1 MQVMAD
7 GTLEL
12 ETSLGKLSIPNTLVV
27 PFASS
32 ALIPLGSFL
41 NDGATL
47 KGLKGGEN
55 LFEKENCL
63 ILITQIVNKIS
74 LIDTPPVAKACV
86 SFSLDPLMIHKQ
98 LSHPNSFVATK
109 IFPNVEF
116 SKVNSAPAL
125 EPFDSAASS
134 GSSETTP
141 VIELAC
147 GEATSPLLPP
157 SFVLCCVPSS
167 NPLISPEEDSQP
179 LCLSSS
185 PQETDMEEV
194 EVSSQAKAKSANIPK
209 GCTYDVVPVIPCNN
223 TTSKISEDNVVK

>member
-1 MQVMAD
+1 MQVMAE
-7 GTLEL
+7 GTLQL
-12 ETSLGKLSIPNTLVV
+12 GTSLEKLSLPNALVV
-27 PFASS
+27 PLTSS
-32 ALIPLGSFL
+32 VLTPIGSFL

-86 SFSLDPLMIHKQ
+86 SFSLYPLIIHKQ
-98 LSHPNSFVATK
+98 ISHPNSFVAIK

-116 SKVNSAPAL
+116 SKVNSAPSL
-125 EPFDSAASS
+125 EPFESAASS

-141 VIELAC
+141 VIEIAC
-147 GEATSPLLPP
+147 GETTSPLFPP
-157 SFVLCCVPSS
+157 SFVLCCVLSY
-167 NPLISPEEDSQP
+167 NPPISPEEDSQP

-185 PQETDMEEV
+185 PQETYMEEV
-194 EVSSQAKAKSANIPK
+194 EVSSRAKAKSANFPK
-209 GCTYDVVPVIPCNN
+209 GWTYDVVPVIKSNN
-223 TTSKISEDNVVK
+223 TTRKISEDNVVK